1 CALPISGGYRRLRND
16 PPQAG
21 TAVTDTLAPIEPT
34 PEFLA
39 AAEEYG
45 IAFEPGDLE
54 RLGRYLALLLD
65 ANTRMN
71 LTAIRD
77 PGEAW
82 LRHIF
87 DSLTL
92 LPMLAEL
99 PAGARVA
106 DVGSGGG
113 APGIPLAIVLPDL
126 RFTLIEATGKKADF
140 LRAAADSIGLA
151 NLEVVA
157 DRAESVG
164 QSALRA
170 QFDAVTAR
178 AVGPIRVLAELVI
191 PLATVGGLALLI
203 KGQKAEEELADA
215 KRALH
220 SLHATVAGVVPTPT
234 GRIVALEKPRA
245 TPGKYPRRPGEPKRE
260 PL

>member
-1 CALPISGGYRRLRND
+1 MDGKRHGRASRPVAPSIGDSVTETISPL
-16 PPQAG
+16 Q
-21 TAVTDTLAPIEPT
+21 PT
-34 PEFLA
+34 PEFLDA
-39 AAEEYG
+39 AGAYG

-82 LRHIF
+82 MRHIF

-92 LPMLAEL
+92 LPMLADL

-126 RFTLIEATGKKADF
+126 RFTLIEATGKKAAF
-140 LRAAADSIGLA
+140 LREAGEALGLT

-157 DRAESVG
+157 DRAETVG
-164 QSALRA
+164 QGALRA

-178 AVGPIRVLAELVI
+178 AVGPVRVLAELIV
-191 PLATVGGLALLI
+191 PLATVGGLAIMI

-220 SLHATVAGVVPTPT
+220 SLHARLAGVVPTPT
-234 GRIVALEKPRA
+234 GRIVVLEKPRA
-245 TPGKYPRRPGEPKRE
+245 TPALYPRKPGEPKRE